1 MNTGPVSTKVYP
13 YTLFI
18 LSNIACK
25 LWRMYDY
32 YKILILRNRFLVS
45 YNHSHSMEKTME
57 YYTLNIV
64 LWNV

>member
-1 MNTGPVSTKVYP
+1 MFVLTNVRPELALNV
-13 YTLFI
+13 
-18 LSNIACK
+18 
-25 LWRMYDY
+25 R
-32 YKILILRNRFLVS
+32 RRFLVS